1 VISMLPLPGRMILP
15 SRPAAPRG
23 PSAGLVDYAATNHP
37 GPDTYLTAAFVLRMT
52 AKSIRVKAR
61 VLFPEYRFEKK
72 LATETAVSIS
82 HLQAALPENY

>member
-1 VISMLPLPGRMILP
+1 MICG
-15 SRPAAPRG
+15 A
-23 PSAGLVDYAATNHP
+23 
-37 GPDTYLTAAFVLRMT
+37 YLTAAFVLRMT